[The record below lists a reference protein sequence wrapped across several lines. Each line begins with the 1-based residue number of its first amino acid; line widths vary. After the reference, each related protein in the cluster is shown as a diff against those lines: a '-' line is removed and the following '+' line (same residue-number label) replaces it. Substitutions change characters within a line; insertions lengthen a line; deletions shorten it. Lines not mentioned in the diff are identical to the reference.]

1 MLAWLALCGWSAAA
15 EAQSLPSEPLVFAR
29 GRVTIGGDVS
39 GTYSC
44 ANADPNHGCGEDLG
58 FFNYSSYDQSLLR
71 SFRIDLTAAVKAGDR
86 ITFLTEI
93 RTENFNHLEPYALYV
108 RVRPWTHG
116 PIDIQAGRIPPTF
129 GAFSRRPYPSD
140 NPLIGYPMAYQY
152 LISLRPDAVP
162 ASADELIAMRG
173 RGWLSRFSIGDT
185 TPRSG
190 LPFVNGLR
198 WDTGVQVHAG
208 TDWMDVA
215 GAITT
220 GTLANPL
227 VRDDNAGKQLSG
239 RASVRPVVG
248 MVLGVSAAQGP
259 YVNRAAAVS
268 AGLPE
273 DDRSLTQTA
282 FGVDAEYARGYYVVR
297 FETVLSRWR
306 VPLIR
311 APYPQLPLRSSA
323 TSIEGRYKLMPG
335 LYAAAR
341 WDYLGFNEITG
352 SAGPRTWE
360 APVTRVEA
368 GAGYSIRRNIL
379 LKGSYQHNDRDGGRV
394 RASSIVATQIVY
406 WF

>member
-1 MLAWLALCGWSAAA
+1 MLAWLVVCGRSAPV

-39 GTYSC
+39 ATYSC
-44 ANADPNHGCGEDLG
+44 ASGDPAHDCGQDLG
-58 FFNYSSYDQSLLR
+58 FFNYTSYDESLLR
-71 SFRIDLTAAVKAGDR
+71 NFRVDLTASVKAADR
-86 ITFLTEI
+86 LTVLTEI
-93 RTENFNHLEPYALYV
+93 RTENLNRLEPYALYV
-108 RVRPWTHG
+108 RVRPWIHG

-129 GAFSRRPYPSD
+129 GSFSRRPYPAD

-162 ASADELIAMRG
+162 ASADEVLAMRG

-185 TPRSG
+185 TARSG

-208 TDWMDVA
+208 TDVFDLA

-227 VRDDNAGKQLSG
+227 VRDDNAGKQWSG
-239 RASVRPVVG
+239 RAAVRPATG
-248 MVLGVSAAQGP
+248 LLLGVSGARGP
-259 YVNRAAAVS
+259 YVERSAAIS

-273 DDRSLTQTA
+273 DDRSLTETA
-282 FGVDAEYARGYYVVR
+282 LGIDAEYARAYYLVR
-297 FETVLSRWR
+297 FEAVLNHWR
-306 VPLIR
+306 VPLVH
-311 APYPQLPLRSSA
+311 APYPELPLRSAA

-341 WDYLGFNEITG
+341 WDHVGFNEIMG
-352 SAGPRTWE
+352 SAGPNTWE
-360 APVTRVEA
+360 APVTRIEA
-368 GAGYSIRRNIL
+368 GFGYSIRRNIL
-379 LKGSYQHNDRDGGRV
+379 LKGTYQHNDRDGGRV
-394 RASSIVATQIVY
+394 RTSSIVATQIVY